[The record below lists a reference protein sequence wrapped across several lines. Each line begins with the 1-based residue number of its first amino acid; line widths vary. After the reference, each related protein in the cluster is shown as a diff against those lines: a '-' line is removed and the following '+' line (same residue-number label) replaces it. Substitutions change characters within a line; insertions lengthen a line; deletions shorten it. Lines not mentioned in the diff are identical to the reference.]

1 MLDNSLLNELDIRIG
16 TIISVN
22 KFPEARNPSYKL
34 KVNFGKYGILKS
46 SAQITKLYKPENL
59 INKQIIAVINIGS
72 RKIANYNSECLV
84 LGAVDKESV
93 FLLKPQE
100 KVLNGERVF

>member
-1 MLDNSLLNELDIRIG
+1 MLDNSLLNKLDIRIG

-46 SAQITKLYKPENL
+46 SAQITKL
-59 INKQIIAVINIGS
+59 
-72 RKIANYNSECLV
+72 
-84 LGAVDKESV
+84 
-93 FLLKPQE
+93 
-100 KVLNGERVF
+100 

>member
-46 SAQITKLYKPENL
+46 SAQITFCVRSVRIFAHVLSWN
-59 INKQIIAVINIGS
+59 S
-72 RKIANYNSECLV
+72 RRPVKS
-84 LGAVDKESV
+84 
-93 FLLKPQE
+93 
-100 KVLNGERVF
+100 